1 MTLMSTKTV
10 VQAVR
15 EALSAARLA
24 TYEGATGGKG
34 DDDLSALML
43 YAWNA
48 QVSGAL
54 LAPLHLCEVVVR
66 NAVANAI
73 EAKYGDKWP
82 WSVGFEQSLPDPK
95 VGYSPR
101 KDLYS
106 ARRGV
111 TTTGKVIPE
120 LKFVFWQKMFTS
132 RYDGR
137 LWDAHLVRVLPNL
150 QTGKAVAQL
159 RQHIYDELEQ
169 IRRLRNRIAHHEP
182 IFTRNL
188 QDDFDKICTLVES
201 KCKVSAS
208 WLAQNQMALAL
219 IHARP

>member
-1 MTLMSTKTV
+1 MILVSTQIV

-24 TYEGATGGKG
+24 TYEGATGRKG
-34 DDDLSALML
+34 DEDISALTL

-73 EAKYGDKWP
+73 EAQYGARWP
-82 WSVGFEQSLPDPK
+82 WSPGFERSLPDPRT
-95 VGYSPR
+95 GYSPL
-101 KDLYS
+101 KDLQN
-106 ARRGV
+106 ARRGAGSA
-111 TTTGKVIPE
+111 GKVIPE

-137 LWDAHLVRVLPNL
+137 LWGPHLLRVLPNL
-150 QTGKAVAQL
+150 QKGKAIGQL
-159 RQHIYDELEQ
+159 RQEIYNELEQ
-169 IRRLRNRIAHHEP
+169 IRKLRNRIAHHEP

-188 QDDFDKICTLVES
+188 QDDFHKICSLVES
-201 KCKVSAS
+201 RCSVSAA
-208 WLAQNQMALAL
+208 WLAQNQMALSL
-219 IHARP
+219 IQAKP